1 MGERTPLD
9 SRGRLEF
16 PGKSLELVA
25 LPGSFQAA
33 TAANELP
40 FEVNGKHT

>member
-1 MGERTPLD
+1 MRERTPLD
-9 SRGRLEF
+9 SGGRLEF

-33 TAANELP
+33 TAANKLP